1 MVLLPFYIR
10 SLQHGQRLGDFGF
23 KVCHVGFH
31 ISPQP
36 MCLASIVVEVVLP
49 YRMKPRL
56 LRTTARHACVFC
68 SYSFFTSNKNPM
80 QNYSAS
86 DVLLLILI
94 KSSISSCRS
103 LLIFESP
110 AISRSTVK
118 TALTVM
124 LP

>member
-1 MVLLPFYIR
+1 
-10 SLQHGQRLGDFGF
+10 
-23 KVCHVGFH
+23 
-31 ISPQP
+31 
-36 MCLASIVVEVVLP
+36 MCLASIVVEVVFP

-68 SYSFFTSNKNPM
+68 SYSFFISNKNPM
-80 QNYSAS
+80 QNYFAS

-94 KSSISSCRS
+94 KSSISSCRF

-118 TALTVM
+118 IALTVM